1 MRALCLLLLLA
12 VAIRAEDARPNIL
25 FCIADDASY
34 AHFGANGD
42 PVAKTPHFDR
52 VAREGVRF
60 THSFCSSPSC
70 TPSRAAV
77 LTGRPFFQLEESGNL
92 WSTLRKEKFAVYPD
106 LLEKA
111 GYAIGL
117 TRKGWG
123 PGDFK
128 PGGFSRNPAGPQ
140 FNSFAE
146 FRKTVRDGQPWSFW
160 FGSTDPHRPYDAGSG
175 ARSGK
180 DPAKIRVPAFLPDEE
195 IVRSD
200 IADYLTE
207 IERFDREIGEIIA
220 QLEAAGELDR
230 TLIVI
235 TSDNGMPFPRS
246 KANLYDSG
254 TRMPLAIRWPARV
267 PRGRTIDDFV
277 SHTDFAPTFL
287 EAAGL
292 PVPQEMRGRSLL
304 PLLAS
309 GKSGAADP
317 TRGRVFFGRERHAN
331 VRAGSVGYPSRAIRT
346 GAWLY
351 IRNFEPDR
359 WPAGDPTSPP
369 ESEIERTFGDID
381 AGPTKAF
388 IMENR
393 ASPKVATSW
402 HIAAEKRPDEE
413 LYDLAKDPDQLVNV
427 ADRADLRKTRDELR
441 SELQDWLA
449 KMGDPRAGA
458 EPVKFDAYP
467 YFGVKM
473 QKP

>member
-1 MRALCLLLLLA
+1 MKALLLLLA
-12 VAIRAEDARPNIL
+12 LAGSIHAEDARPNIL

-42 PVAKTPHFDR
+42 PIVKTPNFDR

-70 TPSRAAV
+70 TPSRSAV

-106 LLEKA
+106 LLEQA

-140 FNSFAE
+140 FKGFGE
-146 FRKTVRDGQPWSFW
+146 FRKTVRDGQPWCFW
-160 FGSTDPHRPYDAGSG
+160 FGSVDPHRPYEAGSG
-175 ARSGK
+175 ASSGK
-180 DPAKIRVPAFLPDEE
+180 DLAKIRVPAFLPDEE
-195 IVRSD
+195 VVRSD

-254 TRMPLAIRWPARV
+254 TRMPLAIRWPSRV
-267 PRGRTIDDFV
+267 PGGRTVEDFV
-277 SHTDFAPTFL
+277 SHRDFAPTFL

-292 PVPQEMRGRSLL
+292 PVPAEMRGRSLL
-304 PLLAS
+304 PLLTS
-309 GKSGAADP
+309 GKSGRVDSE
-317 TRGRVFFGRERHAN
+317 RERVFFGRERHAN
-331 VRAGSVGYPSRAIRT
+331 VRAGALGYPSRAIRT
-346 GAWLY
+346 REWLY

-359 WPAGDPTSPP
+359 WPAGDPESPA

-388 IMENR
+388 MMENR
-393 ASPKVATSW
+393 ASAKVA
-402 HIAAEKRPDEE
+402 AAWRLATEKRLAEE
-413 LYDLAKDPDQLVNV
+413 LYDLTNDPDQLFNV
-427 ADRADLRKTRDELR
+427 ASRADLRNTRDGLRGELN
-441 SELQDWLA
+441 DWLA
-449 KMGDPRAGA
+449 RMGDPRAGT
-458 EPVKFDAYP
+458 EPVKFDGYP
-467 YFGVKM
+467 YYGGKVK
-473 QKP
+473 KP

>member
-1 MRALCLLLLLA
+1 MKALLLLLA
-12 VAIRAEDARPNIL
+12 LAVSIQAEDARPNIL

-34 AHFGANGD
+34 AHFSANGD
-42 PVAKTPHFDR
+42 PVVKTPNFDR

-70 TPSRAAV
+70 TPSRSAV

-106 LLEKA
+106 LLEQA

-128 PGGFSRNPAGPQ
+128 PGGFSRNPAGLP
-140 FNSFAE
+140 FKGFGE
-146 FRKTVRDGQPWSFW
+146 FRKTVREGQPWCFW
-160 FGSTDPHRPYDAGSG
+160 FGSTDPHRPYEAGSG
-175 ARSGK
+175 ASSGK
-180 DPAKIRVPAFLPDEE
+180 DLAKIRVPGFLPDEE

-267 PRGRTIDDFV
+267 PGGRTVEDFV

-292 PVPQEMRGRSLL
+292 SVPPEMRGRSLL
-304 PLLAS
+304 PLLIS
-309 GKSGAADP
+309 GKSG
-317 TRGRVFFGRERHAN
+317 RIENERERVFFGRERHAN

-346 GAWLY
+346 RKWLY

-359 WPAGDPTSPP
+359 WPAGDPESPP

-388 IMENR
+388 MMENR
-393 ASPKVATSW
+393 ASARVATPW
-402 HIAAEKRPDEE
+402 RLAAEKRPVEE
-413 LYDLAKDPDQLVNV
+413 LYDIATDPDQLVNV
-427 ADRADLRKTRDELR
+427 ADRADLRKTREELR
-441 SELQDWLA
+441 LELQTWLTTM
-449 KMGDPRAGA
+449 KDPRARA
-458 EPVKFDAYP
+458 ESVKFDEYP
-467 YFGVKM
+467 YFGGTK
-473 QKP
+473 K